1 VASVALGEMRRQEIF
16 GMVDVFGNSTA
27 QSQDLSEGG

>member
-1 VASVALGEMRRQEIF
+1 MRRQEIF